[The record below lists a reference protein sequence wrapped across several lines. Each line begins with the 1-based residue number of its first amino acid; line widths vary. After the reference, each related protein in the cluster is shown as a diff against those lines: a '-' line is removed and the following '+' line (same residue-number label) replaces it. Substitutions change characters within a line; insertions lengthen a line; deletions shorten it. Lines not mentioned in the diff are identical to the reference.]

1 MALAKLE
8 ASGFLGA
15 CGTKGFRLPARLGQK
30 GLRKLIDGEM
40 VDGWCWARWAQGSK
54 KGFEMDKYKWKP
66 RTSAL
71 MKVRFGGFEC

>member
-1 MALAKLE
+1 MRTGDYPAGIPGAVVGQIVHVALAKVE

-40 VDGWCWARWAQGSK
+40 VDGWCWAKGS
-54 KGFEMDKYKWKP
+54 
-66 RTSAL
+66 
-71 MKVRFGGFEC
+71 